1 MVAVVD
7 ALLWIVYPCLQEK
20 ALVLKD
26 KFLYTVSDSETCGEK
41 LELSCSLTTFI
52 GTLLE
57 KSEAVKM
64 FFENLEEKKCCTL
77 FFPPS
82 LGRE

>member
-64 FFENLEEKKCCTL
+64 FFENLEGKKMSHPIFSPLT
-77 FFPPS
+77 
-82 LGRE
+82 GT